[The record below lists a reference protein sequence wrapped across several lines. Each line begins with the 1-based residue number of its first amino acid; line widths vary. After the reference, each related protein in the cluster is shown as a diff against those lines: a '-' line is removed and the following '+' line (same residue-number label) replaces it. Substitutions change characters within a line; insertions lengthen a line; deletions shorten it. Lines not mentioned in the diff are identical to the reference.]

1 MPTNGKYNAIRTWCG
16 GHWFASKKEARRYT
30 ELLLLDAA
38 GEIRDIE
45 LQPAYPLTAPTPDGS
60 LVSVAKYVGD
70 FRYVDVPSGE
80 TVLED
85 VKGVRTQV
93 YKLKKRWV
101 EAQYGIVVKAV

>member
-1 MPTNGKYNAIRTWCG
+1 MPTHKYNAIRTWCG
-16 GHWFASKKEARRYT
+16 GYWFASKREARRYT
-30 ELLLLDAA
+30 ELLLLEAA
-38 GEIRDIE
+38 GEVRDIE

-60 LVSVAKYVGD
+60 LVSIAKYVGD
-70 FRYVDVPSGE
+70 FRYVDTVSGE

-101 EAQYGIVVKAV
+101 EAQYGIAVKEV

>member
-1 MPTNGKYNAIRTWCG
+1 MPTHKYNAIRTWCG
-16 GHWFASKKEARRYT
+16 GHWFASKREARRYT
-30 ELLLLDAA
+30 ELLLLEA
-38 GEIRDIE
+38 GGEVRDIE

-60 LVSVAKYVGD
+60 LVSIAKYVGD
-70 FRYVDVPSGE
+70 FRYVDTVSGA

-101 EAQYGIVVKAV
+101 EAQYGIVVKEV